1 MTDTYTCEVK
11 EVSAGGSGSV
21 AFSSPHIIQY
31 PKQYRP
37 VDGKWAALASI
48 IGSMIGKWANAD
60 KLSEASDAEDTWKD
74 LNDQLKAKGIEEW
87 GRIVPERLKAED
99 ADTVLDN
106 KADWLCDKGV
116 EEKAYS
122 DKLKDC
128 TDSAFEKLCALL
140 ECGYS
145 PDYDGILARASA
157 DAAKE
162 FENKEEELCR
172 SLNRYNAAGFACIT
186 KDLSL
191 SRASAIVGTTTLAR
205 QGALETAWKMNSDIA
220 FKVAQQLESTRSS
233 RALQALQ
240 WTQAC
245 TAIQTNRYQWHNEN
259 GYNSLKLGADL
270 LASAG
275 QNYAWL
281 AESLRKSAE
290 LDSGN
295 FGALAA
301 LVVALIPQ
309 FMTCSFQE
317 PEDCE
322 EKKKDETPSAG
333 GTTTP

>member
-48 IGSMIGKWANAD
+48 IGSMVGKWANAD
-60 KLSEASDAEDTWKD
+60 KLSEASDAESTWKD
-74 LNDQLKAKGIEEW
+74 LNDKLKAKGLDEW
-87 GRIVPERLKAED
+87 NRVAPERIL
-99 ADTVLDN
+99 ADEADNILNN
-106 KADWLCDKGV
+106 KADWLCEEGV
-116 EEKAYS
+116 TEKDYS
-122 DKLKDC
+122 DKLKPC
-128 TDSAFEKLCALL
+128 TDSAYEKLCALL

-157 DAAKE
+157 DAAQE
-162 FENKEEELCR
+162 FNNKEAELCR
-172 SLNRYNAAGFACIT
+172 TLNRYNAAGVACIT
-186 KDLSL
+186 KDLAMSK
-191 SRASAIVGTTTLAR
+191 ASAIVGATTIAR

-220 FKVAQQLESTRSS
+220 FKVAQQLESTRTT
-233 RALQALQ
+233 RAEQALR

-245 TAIQTNRYQWHNEN
+245 TSIQTNRYQWHNQN
-259 GYNSLKLGADL
+259 GYDSLKLGADL

-309 FMTCSFQE
+309 FFKCPFQE

-322 EKKKDETPSAG
+322 EKKEKKEKKEEEEKP
-333 GTTTP
+333 